1 MCGLFSPCSAR
12 RDDHHGKKRWSEG
25 ASDSETPKGCDE
37 TWKRGARWPAWG
49 VDARTAAS
57 TLKSFKKLRLRTSD
71 QLSTNAP
78 WVRRSPFLFDPW
90 VSDGIDLSGA
100 QHHSRGCREGSRQVK
115 KGKEIG
121 MAPSRCRRSGGGASP
136 PLSRVRKRG
145 CAPGARACQPAR
157 RQPGRPPC
165 SCRPLCSSR
174 PHSGVSG
181 RIRQMWFYLCFSLLF
196 KSGRKATFGEM
207 VLISGRNSHADTCG
221 PADLKPICRRFC
233 SSLPCFLKDGCGK
246 CYSAF
251 KRGPHIKKSS
261 LGGSRLKSLHTS
273 LEMKTRTRRPLGQRP
288 APGCGRAG
296 GDPIALHT
304 DFLLMACVTSA

>member
-1 MCGLFSPCSAR
+1 MPSEWGR
-12 RDDHHGKKRWSEG
+12 REPP
-25 ASDSETPKGCDE
+25 AL
-37 TWKRGARWPAWG
+37 RGAE
-49 VDARTAAS
+49 T
-57 TLKSFKKLRLRTSD
+57 RL
-71 QLSTNAP
+71 
-78 WVRRSPFLFDPW
+78 
-90 VSDGIDLSGA
+90 
-100 QHHSRGCREGSRQVK
+100 C
-115 KGKEIG
+115 
-121 MAPSRCRRSGGGASP
+121 
-136 PLSRVRKRG
+136 
-145 CAPGARACQPAR
+145 ACQPAR

-273 LEMKTRTRRPLGQRP
+273 LEMKTRMRRPLGQRP

>member
-1 MCGLFSPCSAR
+1 MRRGSAGLRFSSTPGCPMESTFLELSTTVEDAE
-12 RDDHHGKKRWSEG
+12 KG
-25 ASDSETPKGCDE
+25 AG
-37 TWKRGARWPAWG
+37 
-49 VDARTAAS
+49 
-57 TLKSFKKLRLRTSD
+57 RLR
-71 QLSTNAP
+71 
-78 WVRRSPFLFDPW
+78 
-90 VSDGIDLSGA
+90 
-100 QHHSRGCREGSRQVK
+100 
-115 KGKEIG
+115 KG
-121 MAPSRCRRSGGGASP
+121 RRSGWHRVGA
-136 PLSRVRKRG
+136 VG
-145 CAPGARACQPAR
+145 VGEARAPRSPGCGNAVVRLSASTPPAGA
-157 RQPGRPPC
+157 PALLLPPPVFLSPHIPEYLGGFGRC
-165 SCRPLCSSR
+165 GSISASLCYSNQGGKQR
-174 PHSGVSG
+174 
-181 RIRQMWFYLCFSLLF
+181 
-196 KSGRKATFGEM
+196 FGEM

>member
-1 MCGLFSPCSAR
+1 MCGLFSPRSAG
-12 RDDHHGKKRWSEG
+12 RDDHHGKKRRSEG

-49 VDARTAAS
+49 ADARTAAS
-57 TLKSFKKLRLRTSD
+57 TLKAFKKLRLRTSD

-100 QHHSRGCREGSRQVK
+100 QHHSRGRREGSRQVK

-121 MAPSRCRRSGGGASP
+121 MAPSRCRRSGGGARPRSP
-136 PLSRVRKRG
+136 GCGNAVVRRAPALVSQHAASR
-145 CAPGARACQPAR
+145 GARPA
-157 RQPGRPPC
+157 PAAPC
-165 SCRPLCSSR
+165 VPLA

-273 LEMKTRTRRPLGQRP
+273 LEMKTRTRRPLGERP
-288 APGCGRAG
+288 APGCG
-296 GDPIALHT
+296 
-304 DFLLMACVTSA
+304 

>member
-1 MCGLFSPCSAR
+1 MRRGSAGLRFSLTPGCPMEWTFLELSTTVEDAEKGAGRLRKGRRSGWHRAGAVGVGEARAPRSPGCGNAVVR
-12 RDDHHGKKRWSEG
+12 RAPALVSQHATS
-25 ASDSETPKGCDE
+25 
-37 TWKRGARWPAWG
+37 RGARPAP
-49 VDARTAAS
+49 AA
-57 TLKSFKKLRLRTSD
+57 
-71 QLSTNAP
+71 P
-78 WVRRSPFLFDPW
+78 CV
-90 VSDGIDLSGA
+90 
-100 QHHSRGCREGSRQVK
+100 
-115 KGKEIG
+115 
-121 MAPSRCRRSGGGASP
+121 
-136 PLSRVRKRG
+136 PL
-145 CAPGARACQPAR
+145 A
-157 RQPGRPPC
+157 
-165 SCRPLCSSR
+165 

-246 CYSAF
+246 CYPAF